1 MVKDIR
7 NLTYY
12 YNLNQEQY
20 NLLLRILSKNK
31 DDIYAQQILLV
42 LYLLEHNLP
51 RLLSLVK
58 VGNLENKYIF
68 VKPFINKLYS
78 YIKEVIILTNYKQ
91 YIRADGTVNVSKM
104 ARAKLLEDIKADRF
118 LIARI
123 LNKYKI

>member
-104 ARAKLLEDIKADRF
+104 ARAKLFEDIKADRF

>member
-91 YIRADGTVNVSKM
+91 YIRADGTINVSKM

>member
-12 YNLNQEQY
+12 YNLNREQY

-104 ARAKLLEDIKADRF
+104 ARAKLFEDIKADRF

>member
-1 MVKDIR
+1 MAKDIR

-20 NLLLRILSKNK
+20 NLLLRILSNNK

-104 ARAKLLEDIKADRF
+104 ARTQLLKDIKADRF

-123 LNKYKI
+123 LNKYKV

>member
-104 ARAKLLEDIKADRF
+104 ARAKLLKDINADRF

>member
-1 MVKDIR
+1 MTKDTR

-12 YNLNQEQY
+12 YNLGEDQY
-20 NLLLRILSKNK
+20 KLLLQILSNNK
-31 DDIYAQQILLV
+31 EDNYAQQILLV

-51 RLLSLVK
+51 MLLSLVK

-78 YIKEVIILTNYKQ
+78 YLKEVIILTNYKQ
-91 YIRADGTVNVSKM
+91 YIRKDGTVNVSKM
-104 ARAKLLEDIKADRF
+104 ARAPLFKYIKADRF
-118 LIARI
+118 LIARV

>member
-1 MVKDIR
+1 MAKDIR

-20 NLLLRILSKNK
+20 NLLLKILSNNK

-104 ARAKLLEDIKADRF
+104 ARAQLLKDIKADRF